1 MLPAI
6 TLDPRQLKAKV
17 TKKKFSLPSP
27 GRSTDFGRE
36 TVPAFQP
43 GDPTYQV
50 RRTSV
55 VLTVDYRLAF

>member
-50 RRTSV
+50 RHRP
-55 VLTVDYRLAF
+55 AF